1 MALLLSACSAP
12 IPDAGEKKSNQSL
25 SKAACD
31 AWGEKVGQA
40 YKGITRCT
48 QDSECVFKGDSVC
61 GNGLTIYNRS
71 ANVDA
76 YLKYADQYYSACNLG
91 STLQCNGFSGE
102 VTCQNGYCAENT
114 SMYPE

>member
-1 MALLLSACSAP
+1 MPLQFLRNMRLDLLLGMALLLSACSAP

-48 QDSECVFKGDSVC
+48 QGGTLDGLQQGTRVT
-61 GNGLTIYNRS
+61 LTIE
-71 ANVDA
+71 DH
-76 YLKYADQYYSACNLG
+76 G
-91 STLQCNGFSGE
+91 PFE
-102 VTCQNGYCAENT
+102 VASRWAPLT
-114 SMYPE
+114 